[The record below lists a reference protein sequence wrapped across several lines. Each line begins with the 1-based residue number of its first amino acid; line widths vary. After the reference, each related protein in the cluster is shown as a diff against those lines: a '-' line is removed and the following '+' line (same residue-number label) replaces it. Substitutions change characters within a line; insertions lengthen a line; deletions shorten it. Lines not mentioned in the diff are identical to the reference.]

1 MKCGE
6 LGFLNADGTPCR
18 QNIAA
23 TATSCLWHDQ
33 SPRGRRKADLE
44 RKRGGIASR
53 AKLALPASYLVK
65 PFDSVDSIIEWAHE
79 MAGKVLK
86 EDVDPRRTSE
96 ARGFAQLA
104 VSAHQIRTQERM
116 VEALLRLEH
125 GGTAIVLLER
135 MQASLS
141 SGIRRPLPGRVMSL
155 PNEESS
161 A

>member
-1 MKCGE
+1 MKCGDK
-6 LGFLNADGTPCR
+6 GFVNADGTPCQ

-23 TATSCLWHDQ
+23 SATSCLWHDQ
-33 SPRGRRKADLE
+33 TPKGKRKADLE

-53 AKLALPASYLVK
+53 AKLSLPASYLVK
-65 PFDSVDSIIEWAHE
+65 PFDSVESIIEWAHE

-104 VSAHQIRTQERM
+104 VSAHQIRAQERM

-125 GGTAIVLLER
+125 GGTAVVLLER
-135 MQASLS
+135 MQASLT
-141 SGIRRPLPGRVMSL
+141 SGQRRPLPGRMVTV
-155 PNEESS
+155 PTEESS